1 MEKIFYNKDG
11 WVCERYPYDLPI
23 ENEEQFIEVD
33 SETYEQTLV
42 CKQHYS
48 WRVINGKLEMQQYED
63 IPQSEIAQA
72 EMYQLKQQL
81 SNMDYKTSKY
91 VDGEYTE
98 TEWQAIVEERK
109 VIRERIREL
118 EGIINAVEG

>member
-1 MEKIFYNKDG
+1 MEKIYYNNAG
-11 WVCERYPYDLPI
+11 WVCQRYPYDLPI
-23 ENEEQFIEVD
+23 ENENQFIEVD
-33 SETYEQTLV
+33 NETYEQTMS
-42 CKQHYS
+42 CAKHYS

-91 VDGEYTE
+91 VDGEYTDE
-98 TEWQAIVEERK
+98 EWAEIVAQRQS
-109 VIRERIREL
+109 IRARIREL
-118 EGIINAVEG
+118 EQLL